1 MTTTIDTSDVSEDRF
16 DVDLIMERALAA
28 DEADLATHGRLM
40 PTVAD
45 LAETAYRAFEIGIWE
60 MSRDRHAEAVPWLST
75 AVDSGIEQARPLLAI
90 CLQVTDPIPER
101 RAAAADEHDEQLAE
115 ELIIMEEQPS
125 EVAETRPTPI
135 YEAVLAYAHAAA
147 REVTAR
153 WWGGSGMV
161 LPAHESAFDRHAS
174 ARLVHS
180 RIDVVYPAMTWC
192 PDLVLFHDRLSR
204 SAVVDRNGPASAN
217 LCPEWT
223 MLQIKW
229 RSPEDTAIDF
239 RMRSLEVLPQ
249 GSFSRSTRVSPA
261 ADTAARAADINL
273 LACDAADGNPAAV
286 GAVLELMR
294 PLVVRY
300 CRARIGGRDL
310 AYLTADDVAQEVCL
324 SVLKILPNYRKRGG
338 SFLRLVYAIAAHKV
352 TDAVRAAARDRAKPI
367 ADVPSRALL
376 ERPGADAGA
385 WMDVGARL
393 GRMLAVLPRAQQEVL
408 ALRIAVGLSAT
419 ETAEALG
426 VSAGNVRV
434 TQHRALT
441 RLRGMLQEEKY

>member
-1 MTTTIDTSDVSEDRF
+1 M
-16 DVDLIMERALAA
+16 
-28 DEADLATHGRLM
+28 
-40 PTVAD
+40 
-45 LAETAYRAFEIGIWE
+45 
-60 MSRDRHAEAVPWLST
+60 
-75 AVDSGIEQARPLLAI
+75 
-90 CLQVTDPIPER
+90 
-101 RAAAADEHDEQLAE
+101 
-115 ELIIMEEQPS
+115 
-125 EVAETRPTPI
+125 
-135 YEAVLAYAHAAA
+135 
-147 REVTAR
+147 
-153 WWGGSGMV
+153 
-161 LPAHESAFDRHAS
+161 
-174 ARLVHS
+174 
-180 RIDVVYPAMTWC
+180 
-192 PDLVLFHDRLSR
+192 
-204 SAVVDRNGPASAN
+204 
-217 LCPEWT
+217 
-223 MLQIKW
+223 
-229 RSPEDTAIDF
+229 
-239 RMRSLEVLPQ
+239 
-249 GSFSRSTRVSPA
+249 
-261 ADTAARAADINL
+261 NL